1 MTQTTEPTNKHWS
14 FLKEGDTS
22 FGLFYPLHYT
32 LAGFLDPDQAQ
43 TALDRLAESGFSTD
57 DLHVVSGAQLI
68 AAIDEIEDG
77 NNWLDR
83 VRARIADFLGTET
96 YFIDQDLTLARQG
109 GVFLL
114 AYTPEDDSAKA
125 VQGVLEGA
133 RPVYA
138 RRYLRM
144 AIDRIIEPAN
154 TDDVPMRD

>member
-1 MTQTTEPTNKHWS
+1 MTDTTEQTSRHWS

-32 LAGFLDPDQAQ
+32 LAGFLDAGMAQ
-43 TALDRLAESGFSTD
+43 TALDRLAQSGLSTD
-57 DLHVVSGAQLI
+57 DIHIVTGAQLI
-68 AAIDEIEDG
+68 AAIKEIEDG
-77 NNWLDR
+77 NSWLDR
-83 VRARIADFLGTET
+83 IRSRIADFLGTET

-114 AYTPEDDSAKA
+114 AYTPDEASAQA

-133 RPVYA
+133 QPLYA

-144 AIDRIIEPAN
+144 AIDRIIEPDS
-154 TDDVPMRD
+154 TDDVRMRD